1 VEEMTAPRL
10 LVVGGSGFIGR
21 HVVSCGVREGWHVTS
36 LGVRAHD
43 AAEQVSGATYV
54 VADLTQ
60 PETMQTMSGCRFD
73 YVVNLGGYVDHAPF
87 SQEGRG
93 LIASHFDGLL
103 NLLQCL
109 DRTAIKRFV
118 QIGSSDEYGNAP
130 APQHEGLRESPIS
143 PYSLAK
149 VAATQFLQML
159 HRTEDFPAVVL
170 RLFLTYGPGQDRRR
184 FLPQTIEGCLSDRRF
199 PVSEGEQ
206 LRDFCYVTDV
216 VDAIFMC
223 FEQSAINGQVLNIA
237 SGTPARIRE
246 VIAETVR
253 LVGAGHPQFGQIAYR
268 PGENMALYADVELA
282 KRWLGWAP
290 KISLAEGLRMTIE
303 SMKSHAS

>member
-1 VEEMTAPRL
+1 MTAPRL

-21 HVVSCGVREGWHVTS
+21 HVVSRGVHQGWHVTS
-36 LGVRAHD
+36 LGVRARD
-43 AAEQVSGATYV
+43 AAEQVPGAAYV

-60 PETMQTMSGCRFD
+60 PESMRTLENSPFD
-73 YVVNLGGYVDHAPF
+73 FVVNLGGYIDHALF
-87 SQEGRG
+87 SQGGRE

-109 DRTAIKRFV
+109 DRAAIKRFV

-130 APQHEGLRESPIS
+130 APQHEDLRESPIS

-184 FLPQTIEGCLSDRRF
+184 FLPQTIEGCLSDCSF
-199 PVSEGEQ
+199 PVSEGGQ

-223 FEQSAINGQVLNIA
+223 FEQSVINGQVLNIA
-237 SGTPARIRE
+237 SGSPVRIRD